1 MSIAK
6 SDFVHLHT
14 HTQYSLLDGLNR
26 IDRLVNRAAE
36 FGMPSLAI
44 TDHGV
49 MYGVV
54 DFYEQAIHARV
65 KPILGCEMYVAR
77 GSMREKEGGPESIN
91 HLTLLAADEKGYRN
105 LLALNSAAHIDG
117 FYYKPRVDKELL
129 ARHAGGLVALSGC
142 LKGEVPQAFATDR
155 PNDARAAATFYR
167 DLFGPGRFFL
177 ELQQNGLAEQE
188 KANAGMLAL
197 AARDGIPVV
206 ATNDCHY
213 LHRKDATAHEI
224 FLCIQTG
231 KTIQDPTRMR
241 LSTDAFYFR
250 SPEEMKD
257 LFAEVPE
264 AIANTVRIAE
274 MCNVTL
280 QLGQFHLPSY
290 AVPEGHTLSSYLREL
305 ANAGLAERLR
315 EVPAERHAAYRERFT
330 YELDVIERMGFPG
343 YFLIVWDFIKW
354 ARDHGIP
361 VGPGRGSAAGS
372 LVAWAL
378 GITRLDPIRNG
389 LLFERFLNPG
399 RKSMPDIDVDFS
411 DDRRDEVIQYVR
423 SRYGDD
429 RVAQIVTFG
438 TLKAKAA
445 IRDVGR
451 VLGMPFAEV
460 DKIAKLVPFDLKM
473 TVDKAIEAEPRLKE
487 LVGAD
492 AQIAQLVEYA
502 RELEGLNRNAGT
514 HAAGVV
520 IAREPLTRIVP
531 LCRGTDNAVCT
542 QFAMKTVERIGLL
555 KFDFLGIRTL
565 TVISDAARMVNEGRP
580 AGERIDIDAIPLD
593 DSAVFALLGEGKTA
607 GVFQMESDGMTEL
620 TMRLKPTSFD
630 DLVALISLYRPG
642 PMSYSDDFVKRK
654 HGKVPITYAHPL
666 LEPILRD
673 TYGIILYQEQVM
685 RIASDIGGFTLPE
698 ADDLRKAMGKKDKDK
713 MGSAREKFI
722 TGAVAKKIK
731 EKLAAEVYDQMAK
744 FAEYGFNKSHAA
756 AYAVVAVQTA
766 WLKAHHPVEFMA
778 ALMTSEAGDTD
789 KIVKYMGACRDMG
802 ITVLPPDVNRSGHS
816 FSAREG
822 TIYFGLAGVKNVGS
836 AAIDSILEARGRLGT
851 FTSLQQFCREV
862 DTRKVNKRVIESL
875 VKAGAFDFT
884 GANRARLLAG
894 IDRSLELSQYTQRD
908 RQSGQVSIFGAM
920 AAQPDDEPLPQ
931 VPELPEHEVLAFE
944 KECLGFFI
952 SGHPLARHAE
962 KIKLFSTHGTTGLSD
977 LRPDTTVTVGGILA
991 GLTTKKTKAKAVMAS
1006 AMLEDLDG
1014 AVEVVFFPKVYT
1026 QVAAGLIVD
1035 QPVLVTGKVQFG
1047 DGAGGNGTRVK
1058 IHADKVI
1065 PLDQAAQKVAKQVHL
1080 RINATGLGPDDI
1092 GALRALLATFQGASP
1107 VILHL
1112 IIPEHSETVIELGH
1126 DLLVAPGDAFVT
1138 EIQTRFGPHAVYL
1151 R

>member
-1 MSIAK
+1 MSVAK
-6 SDFVHLHT
+6 SDFIHLHV

-26 IDRLVNRAAE
+26 VDRLVSRAAE

-54 DFYEQAIHARV
+54 DFYESALKAGV

-77 GSMREKEGGPESIN
+77 GSMREKEGGAESIN
-91 HLTLLAADEKGYRN
+91 HLTLLASDEKGYRN

-117 FYYKPRVDKELL
+117 FYYKPRVDKEML
-129 ARHAGGLVALSGC
+129 AQHAGGLVALSGC
-142 LKGEVPQAFATDR
+142 LKGEVAQAFVGDR
-155 PNDARAAATFYR
+155 PNDARGAAMFYR
-167 DLFGPGRFFL
+167 DLFGPERFYL
-177 ELQQNGLAEQE
+177 ELQQNGLPEQA

-197 AARDGIPVV
+197 AAREGIPVV

-250 SPEEMKD
+250 SPEEMKA
-257 LFAEVPE
+257 LFAETPE
-264 AIANTVRIAE
+264 AIANTVRIGE

-280 QLGQFHLPSY
+280 QLGQIHLPHY

-305 ANAGLAERLR
+305 AESGLAGLLR
-315 EVPAERHAAYRERFT
+315 NIPAERHADYRARFE
-330 YELDVIERMGFPG
+330 YELGVIEKMGFPG

-372 LVAWAL
+372 LVAWSL
-378 GITRLDPIRNG
+378 GITQLDPLTNG

-411 DDRRDEVIQYVR
+411 DDRREEVIQYVR
-423 SRYGDD
+423 SRYGQD

-460 DKIAKLVPFDLKM
+460 DKIAKLVPFDPKM
-473 TVDKAIEAEPRLKE
+473 TIDKALEAEPRLKE
-487 LVGAD
+487 LVSAD
-492 AQIAQLVEYA
+492 PQVGQLVEYA

-520 IAREPLTRIVP
+520 IAREPLTQLVP
-531 LCRGTDNAVCT
+531 LCRGTDNVVST
-542 QFAMKTVERIGLL
+542 QFHKDPIERIGLL
-555 KFDFLGIRTL
+555 KFDFLGIKTL
-565 TVISDAARMVNEGRP
+565 TVISDAIRMVHDRLP
-580 AGERIDIDAIPLD
+580 AGERIDIGSIPFGDA
-593 DSAVFALLGEGKTA
+593 AVFELLGEGKTA

-620 TMRLKPTSFD
+620 TMRLKPTTFD

-642 PMSYSDDFVKRK
+642 PMGYSDDFVKRK
-654 HGKVPITYAHPL
+654 HGKVPIIYAHPL

-685 RIASDIGGFTLPE
+685 RIAVDMGGFTPSE
-698 ADDLRKAMGKKDKDK
+698 ADDLRKAMGKKIAEK
-713 MGSAREKFI
+713 MAAAKEKFI

-731 EKLAAEVYDQMAK
+731 PETAETVYDQMAQ
-744 FAEYGFNKSHAA
+744 FAAYGFNKSHAA
-756 AYAVVAVQTA
+756 AYAVLSFQTA

-778 ALMTSEAGDTD
+778 ALMTSESGDTD
-789 KIVKYMGACRDMG
+789 KIVKYMSACREMG
-802 ITVLPPDVNRSGHS
+802 ITVQPPDVNRSGHS
-816 FSAREG
+816 FSVGEG
-822 TIYFGLAGVKNVGS
+822 TIYFGLAAVKNVGS
-836 AAIDSILEARGRLGT
+836 AAIDSILEARGRLGA

-884 GANRARLLAG
+884 GASRSRLMGG

-908 RQSGQVSIFGAM
+908 RQSGQVSIFGAIS
-920 AAQPDDEPLPQ
+920 AEPEDEPLPQ
-931 VPELPEHEVLAFE
+931 VPDLPEHEVLAFE

-952 SGHPLARHAE
+952 SGHPLARHAD
-962 KIKLFSTHGTTGLSD
+962 KIRLFSTHGTTALAE

-991 GLTTKKTKAKAVMAS
+991 GLVTKKTKAKSLMAS
-1006 AMLEDLDG
+1006 GMLEDLDG
-1014 AVEVVFFPKVYT
+1014 AVEVVFFPKVYA
-1026 QVAAGLIVD
+1026 QVAESLVTD

-1047 DGAGGNGTRVK
+1047 DGAGGNGSRTK

-1065 PLDQAAQKVAKQVHL
+1065 HLDQAAQKVAVQVHL
-1080 RINATGLGPDDI
+1080 RINATGLGPDDVA
-1092 GALRALLATFQGASP
+1092 ALRGLLATFHGASP

-1112 IIPEHSETVIELGH
+1112 VIPEHSETVIELGR
-1126 DLLVAPGDAFVT
+1126 DLLVAPGEAFVA
-1138 EIQTRFGPHAVYL
+1138 EMETRFGPHAVYL